1 MSATHPSVAGAA
13 PSVARELNY
22 SIVVAA
28 HGSRDEAGVRE
39 FEALIGLMKKR
50 APGRHITYGCLEFA
64 LPTIDEGVRAAV
76 DAGARRVVM
85 LPALLLAATHA
96 KNDMPGELTLLKREF
111 PEVEFH
117 FGAPMDLHPL
127 LLRLAQQRIVEAEA
141 ASERIVKRS
150 DSCLVVVGRGTSD
163 PDANSDVSKLAR
175 MLQEGLGF
183 GASYVCYAGT
193 ARPAVK
199 EGLRAAARLGCER
212 SVVFPYF
219 LFDGVLVKRIYAE
232 VDELRAREPECE
244 VLKAGYLGAHD
255 DVAAVFLERAQEGV
269 EGRAVMNCSLCKY
282 RVQIVGFEE
291 QVGAPQQPHHLQVR
305 GLLGRTAGAAMA
317 TVNPADLQTVQ
328 ASAGETPLAAP
339 YAINSPAA
347 VTTTTATTI
356 AASSPTGDAST
367 VEFSTAAMRAVA
379 SSAVDVPPA
388 EAALRLSASTQQRW
402 QPYEPHPIEA
412 ESFKIIE
419 SGRDWS
425 GTPEGERRVSQRL
438 VHTSG
443 DFNIVDELF
452 FSAGAVEIG
461 VRALLRCQRVVT
473 DVTMVASGLK
483 RALLQHLEVDVWCG
497 VHDRETHVLAQNAG
511 ITRSAAGIR
520 RAWEKW
526 GNDVIVAIGDAPTAI
541 AEATRLVRE
550 SGWRPQ
556 LVVGLPVGFVGTRE
570 CKDELRRC
578 LQVPRIT
585 NSGTRGG
592 SPWAASVVN
601 ALMIGAVD
609 YLAGVWLL

>member
-1 MSATHPSVAGAA
+1 VSAIAPFVAGAA
-13 PSVARELNY
+13 PSIVSEMDY

-28 HGSRDEAGVRE
+28 HGSRDAAGVRE

-50 APGRHITYGCLEFA
+50 APRRNITYGYLEFA
-64 LPTIDEGVRAAV
+64 LPTIDEGVRAAI

-96 KNDMPGELTLLKREF
+96 KNDMPGELALLKREF
-111 PEVEFH
+111 PDVEFH
-117 FGAPMDLHPL
+117 FGAPMNLHPL
-127 LLRLAQQRIVEAEA
+127 LLRLAQQRIVEAEG
-141 ASERIVKRS
+141 ASERITKRS

-163 PDANSDVSKLAR
+163 SDANSDVSKLAR
-175 MLQEGLGF
+175 LLQEGLGF

-193 ARPAVK
+193 ALPALK
-199 EGLRAAARLGCER
+199 EGLRAAVRLGCER
-212 SVVFPYF
+212 LVVFPYF

-232 VDELRAREPECE
+232 VAELQVREPQLE

-269 EGRAVMNCSLCKY
+269 EGRAAMNCSLCKY

-291 QVGAPQQPHHLQVR
+291 QVGTPQRAHHLQVR
-305 GLLGRTAGAAMA
+305 GMMGRAA
-317 TVNPADLQTVQ
+317 
-328 ASAGETPLAAP
+328 AAEP
-339 YAINSPAA
+339 S
-347 VTTTTATTI
+347 TT
-356 AASSPTGDAST
+356 SQSR
-367 VEFSTAAMRAVA
+367 MK
-379 SSAVDVPPA
+379 
-388 EAALRLSASTQQRW
+388 RW

-412 ESFKIIE
+412 ESFRIIE
-419 SGRDWS
+419 AGRDWS
-425 GTPEGERRVSQRL
+425 DTPEGERRVSQRL

-452 FSAGAVEIG
+452 FSAGVVEIG
-461 VRALLRCQRVVT
+461 VRALLRCRRVVT

-483 RALLQHLEVDVWCG
+483 RALLQQLDIDVWCG

-511 ITRSAAGIR
+511 ITRSAASIR

-541 AEATRLVRE
+541 AETTRLVRE
-550 SGWRPQ
+550 LGWRPQ
-556 LVVGLPVGFVGTRE
+556 VVIGLPVGFVGTRE

-601 ALMIGAVD
+601 AMMIGAVD
-609 YLAGVWLL
+609 YGAGIWLL